1 MDFPC
6 QNKTYNYLCL
16 QEAIA
21 LFYQIVLILKV
32 VVMENQLAEIEKNIG
47 ILSVASARLNLE
59 SLSEADDKLIQQHL
73 KEAISLLQAYA
84 IYNPV
89 NDEE

>member
-1 MDFPC
+1 
-6 QNKTYNYLCL
+6 
-16 QEAIA
+16 
-21 LFYQIVLILKV
+21 
-32 VVMENQLAEIEKNIG
+32 MENQLAEIEKNIG

-73 KEAISLLQAYA
+73 KEAISILQAYA

>member
-1 MDFPC
+1 
-6 QNKTYNYLCL
+6 
-16 QEAIA
+16 
-21 LFYQIVLILKV
+21 
-32 VVMENQLAEIEKNIG
+32 MENQLAEIEKNIG

-59 SLSEADDKLIQQHL
+59 SLSEADDKIIQQHL

>member
-1 MDFPC
+1 
-6 QNKTYNYLCL
+6 
-16 QEAIA
+16 
-21 LFYQIVLILKV
+21 
-32 VVMENQLAEIEKNIG
+32 MENQLAEIEKNIG

>member
-1 MDFPC
+1 
-6 QNKTYNYLCL
+6 
-16 QEAIA
+16 
-21 LFYQIVLILKV
+21 
-32 VVMENQLAEIEKNIG
+32 MENQLAEIEKNIG

-73 KEAISLLQAYA
+73 KEAISILQAYA

-89 NDEE
+89 KDEE